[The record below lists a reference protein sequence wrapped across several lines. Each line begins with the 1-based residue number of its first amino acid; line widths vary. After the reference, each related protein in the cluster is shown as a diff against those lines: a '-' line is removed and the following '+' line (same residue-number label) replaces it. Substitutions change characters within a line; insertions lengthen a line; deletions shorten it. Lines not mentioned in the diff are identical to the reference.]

1 MKLEGSKTEANLIA
15 ALAGES
21 QASVK
26 YQLYAEKARQDG
38 YEEMAQIFETTA
50 RNEKAH
56 AQQWYEYLHGGQMD
70 DTKENRNLAASGEH
84 YEWSDMYPSFAKTA
98 KEEGFTKIAKKMELI
113 ASIEKDHEER
123 YRMLEQNIQDGTVFR
138 KNDKVSWICR
148 NCGYIYEGDITKEP
162 DTYTC
167 PVCFVPKAM
176 FEKIEDTVE
185 EVKEASEEANGAEAE

>member
-56 AQQWYEYLHGGQMD
+56 AQQWYEYLHGGQMA
-70 DTKENRNLAASGEH
+70 DTKENLKLAASGEH
-84 YEWSDMYPSFAKTA
+84 YEWSDMYPSFAKVA
-98 KEEGFTKIAKKMELI
+98 KEEGFTEIAKKMEMI

-123 YRMLEQNIQDGTVFR
+123 YRMLEQNIQDGSVFR
-138 KNDKVSWICR
+138 KSDKVSWICR
-148 NCGYIYEGDITKEP
+148 NCGYIYEGETAP
-162 DTYTC
+162 MVC
-167 PVCFVPKAM
+167 PVCKYKQSF
-176 FEKIEDTVE
+176 FEMK
-185 EVKEASEEANGAEAE
+185 KPGC

>member
-26 YQLYAEKARQDG
+26 YQLY
-38 YEEMAQIFETTA
+38 
-50 RNEKAH
+50 
-56 AQQWYEYLHGGQMD
+56 
-70 DTKENRNLAASGEH
+70 
-84 YEWSDMYPSFAKTA
+84 PSFAKTA
-98 KEEGFTKIAKKMELI
+98 KEEGFTEIAKKMELI

-148 NCGYIYEGDITKEP
+148 NCGYIYEGETAP
-162 DTYTC
+162 MVC
-167 PVCFVPKAM
+167 PVCKHKQSF
-176 FEKIEDTVE
+176 F
-185 EVKEASEEANGAEAE
+185 EVKKPGC

>member
-56 AQQWYEYLHGGQMD
+56 AQQWYEYLHGGQMA
-70 DTKENRNLAASGEH
+70 DTKENLKLAASGEH
-84 YEWSDMYPSFAKTA
+84 YEWSDMYAEFAKTA
-98 KEEGFTKIAKKMELI
+98 REEGFDEL
-113 ASIEKDHEER
+113 AFLFEGVANIEKTHEER
-123 YRMLEQNIQDGTVFR
+123 YLRLVQNIEEGLVFER
-138 KNDKVSWICR
+138 GGEMIWVCR
-148 NCGYIYEGDITKEP
+148 NCGHIHCGSSAP
-162 DTYTC
+162 QVC
-167 PVCFVPKAM
+167 PICKHSQAY
-176 FEKIEDTVE
+176 FELR
-185 EVKEASEEANGAEAE
+185 AENY

>member
-56 AQQWYEYLHGGQMD
+56 AQQWYEYLHGGQMA
-70 DTKENRNLAASGEH
+70 DTKENLKLAASGEH

-98 KEEGFTKIAKKMELI
+98 KEEGFTEIAKKMELI
-113 ASIEKDHEER
+113 ASIERIMRNVTACWNKIF
-123 YRMLEQNIQDGTVFR
+123 RMAPYSGKMTRFPGSVATAAI
-138 KNDKVSWICR
+138 SM
-148 NCGYIYEGDITKEP
+148 
-162 DTYTC
+162 
-167 PVCFVPKAM
+167 KARPHRWS
-176 FEKIEDTVE
+176 VRS
-185 EVKEASEEANGAEAE
+185 ASTNSPFLK